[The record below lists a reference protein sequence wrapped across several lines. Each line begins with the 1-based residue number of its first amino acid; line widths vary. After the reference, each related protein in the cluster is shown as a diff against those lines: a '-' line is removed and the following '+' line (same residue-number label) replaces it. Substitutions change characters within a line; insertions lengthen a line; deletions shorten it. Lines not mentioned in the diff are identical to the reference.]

1 MQHTQNVYIETQIE
15 HLRMRIT
22 LSSFDAKLKEDLLC
36 RLGLLQHNLVEHL
49 CGTSTRQLTN
59 TNLRYILCFLINM
72 EVRDIAALFSVDAST
87 VYSVRYRLRKLF
99 KHDGVLPF

>member
-1 MQHTQNVYIETQIE
+1 MQHTPNVYIETQIE
-15 HLRMRIT
+15 YLRMRIT

-59 TNLRYILCFLINM
+59 TNLRG
-72 EVRDIAALFSVDAST
+72 
-87 VYSVRYRLRKLF
+87 
-99 KHDGVLPF
+99 DGGRH